1 LSLRFANI
9 HFVYFLFPFLITI
22 FTAKTLPNLNTKRI
36 VITGGPGTGKTSII
50 NELIQRNYKCLEEI
64 SRQVTLEAREQG
76 IDQLFLTKPLL
87 FSELLLEGRKKQF
100 NEAQELEDLIVFL
113 DRGIPDVL
121 AYMDFIGDIYPEE
134 FISTCNDHKYD
145 QVFILAPWQEI
156 YISDSER
163 YENFDQA
170 IEIHDHLLNT
180 YSKLGYN
187 LIDVP
192 FQAVNKRTDFILNSI
207 NSL

>member
-1 LSLRFANI
+1 MSLRFANI

>member
-1 LSLRFANI
+1 M
-9 HFVYFLFPFLITI
+9 
-22 FTAKTLPNLNTKRI
+22 NTKRI